1 MFIDA
6 PW

>member
-6 PW
+6 EG